1 MEVPKILWL
10 KKRMKPSFFSRCQFF
25 DLPDYFT
32 YKATGNSTR
41 SCCSVTCKC
50 SYVPNKGWQTDFFE
64 AIGLDDL
71 VDGRRYGQM
80 GAARGEVLTAGLPVG
95 NGLSKK
101 AAEELGLVEG
111 TPVGSGL
118 IDA

>member
-10 KKRMKPSFFSRCQFF
+10 KRRMKPELFARCQFF

-32 YKATGNSTR
+32 YKATSDNVR
-41 SCCSVTCKC
+41 SCCSVTCKW
-50 SYVPNKGWQTDFFE
+50 SYVPDKGWQADFFQKV
-64 AIGLDDL
+64 GLADI
-71 VDGRRYGQM
+71 VDGGYKQIA
-80 GAARGEVLTAGLPVG
+80 GAKGDVLTAGLPVG

-101 AAEELGLVEG
+101 AAADLGLVEG